1 MRRIGAGTVE
11 FGKVFCISV
20 YDTESHGIL
29 TCGNCADSSH
39 PHCVVPQTQ
48 TPWTNDSSPWTA
60 GATSET
66 WLCGNCSDSC
76 TTTSYPGPTIGGIN
90 IGVPTWPQIS
100 EGHLCNHTA
109 VDNLLYMFTD
119 PWTGEKPWHRVKR
132 NGKSYYSA
140 NTKHSLYAQW
150 QMILERCN
158 QPDRCYFKISIR
170 VEPAWRGC
178 YTLGSGHN
186 SLTNMRSSRTCIMP
200 LAVWDHGPALRRQR
214 LALCPSIELL
224 YGRYCPGNIRWA
236 WISLQAANKW
246 EQVRKKQNR
255 SCT

>member
-1 MRRIGAGTVE
+1 
-11 FGKVFCISV
+11 
-20 YDTESHGIL
+20 L
-29 TCGNCADSSH
+29 
-39 PHCVVPQTQ
+39 
-48 TPWTNDSSPWTA
+48 
-60 GATSET
+60 ET
-66 WLCGNCSDSC
+66 TRASI
-76 TTTSYPGPTIGGIN
+76 PI
-90 IGVPTWPQIS
+90 
-100 EGHLCNHTA
+100 HTA
-109 VDNLLYMFTD
+109 TQQSQHACPSSSGSGHSYLQPRCNLQNSVGRVETYRTPVRRKFGIYMFTD

-132 NGKSYYSA
+132 LHGTSYYSA

-186 SLTNMRSSRTCIMP
+186 SLTNMRSSRTCIMS